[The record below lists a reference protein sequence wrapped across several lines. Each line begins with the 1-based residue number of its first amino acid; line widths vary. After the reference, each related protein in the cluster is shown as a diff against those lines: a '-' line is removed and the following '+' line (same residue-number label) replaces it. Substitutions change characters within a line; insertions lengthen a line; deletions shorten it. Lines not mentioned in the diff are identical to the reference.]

1 MRVAL
6 HFINA
11 EILRSLLRTRH
22 QYNIPVIISRV
33 THFNGELF
41 MIKTEIVHD
50 FDVLKN
56 ETIDELVTKF
66 VNDFEYKIY
75 TLIRDIGEHGL
86 PMTIRMYDTFN
97 ILKGKRISYNNKNVE
112 YEEVKTDLYT
122 FFKND
127 LKTRESFD
135 AEYNAVET
143 ELEFDAR
150 TWLLDKNEKNPKY
163 QNWECLFGLGEFP
176 HMIIKI
182 VRIGNQKYSFY
193 SITR

>member
-1 MRVAL
+1 
-6 HFINA
+6 
-11 EILRSLLRTRH
+11 
-22 QYNIPVIISRV
+22 
-33 THFNGELF
+33 
-41 MIKTEIVHD
+41 MIKTEVVHD

-75 TLIRDIGEHGL
+75 TLIRNIGEHGL
-86 PMTIRMYDTFN
+86 PMSIRMYDTFN

-122 FFKND
+122 FVKND
-127 LKTRESFD
+127 LKTRKSFD
-135 AEYNAVET
+135 AEYNGIDIDCVECNGVDIES
-143 ELEFDAR
+143 ELESDAR
-150 TWLLDKNEKNPKY
+150 TWLLDKNGKNPKY

-182 VRIGNQKYSFY
+182 VRIGNKKYSFY
-193 SITR
+193 NITR

>member
-1 MRVAL
+1 
-6 HFINA
+6 
-11 EILRSLLRTRH
+11 
-22 QYNIPVIISRV
+22 
-33 THFNGELF
+33 

-75 TLIRDIGEHGL
+75 TLICDMGEQGL
-86 PMTIRMYDTFN
+86 PMSIKMYDTFN
-97 ILKGKRISYNNKNVE
+97 VLKGKRISYNNKNVE
-112 YEEVKTDLYT
+112 YEEVKRDLYT
-122 FFKND
+122 FFNND
-127 LKTRESFD
+127 LKTRKSFD
-135 AEYNAVET
+135 AEYNGIEYNGVDIDCVEYNGVDI
-143 ELEFDAR
+143 ESESEFDAR

>member
-1 MRVAL
+1 
-6 HFINA
+6 
-11 EILRSLLRTRH
+11 
-22 QYNIPVIISRV
+22 
-33 THFNGELF
+33 
-41 MIKTEIVHD
+41 MIKTEVVHD

-75 TLIRDIGEHGL
+75 TLIRDMGEYGL
-86 PMTIRMYDTFN
+86 PMSIRMYDTFN

-135 AEYNAVET
+135 AEYNGIDIES
-143 ELEFDAR
+143 ELEFDAC
-150 TWLLDKNEKNPKY
+150 TWLLDKNEKKPKY